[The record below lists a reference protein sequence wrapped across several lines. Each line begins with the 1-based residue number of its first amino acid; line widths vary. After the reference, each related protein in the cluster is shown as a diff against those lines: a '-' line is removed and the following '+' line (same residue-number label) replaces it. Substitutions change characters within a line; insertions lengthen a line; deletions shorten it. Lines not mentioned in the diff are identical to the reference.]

1 MHFIS
6 KQVLPGIHD
15 QKQRR
20 IRDPRMEKPL
30 YRLFR
35 CKIRQSQI
43 LWKKNTCVV
52 VDLKFIGKG
61 GVTPFF
67 TFAFI
72 FLNFV
77 LFSFSC

>member
-6 KQVLPGIHD
+6 KQVLPGIYG

-43 LWKKNTCVV
+43 LWTWKHMCSANDKEVSTLKRGISTWKKF
-52 VDLKFIGKG
+52 LKI
-61 GVTPFF
+61 
-67 TFAFI
+67 I
-72 FLNFV
+72 L
-77 LFSFSC
+77 L